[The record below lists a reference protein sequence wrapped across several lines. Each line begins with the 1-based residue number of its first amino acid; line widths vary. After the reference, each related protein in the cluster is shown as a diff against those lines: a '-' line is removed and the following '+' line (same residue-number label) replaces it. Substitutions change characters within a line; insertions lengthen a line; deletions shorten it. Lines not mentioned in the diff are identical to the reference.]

1 MFSRRINEELEL
13 RPVDERYAEELT
25 ALVRR
30 DIAHLKPWMPWAT
43 ERYSVE
49 DAREFIRRQIRQY
62 AEDQG
67 FATLIFFRGRV
78 AGSIGYNLIDWSN
91 RKADIGYWLG
101 AEFMGRG
108 IMTRACRAIIS
119 RLLEEAGY
127 RVAAVSSAE
136 EALETFAAEDVAV
149 TLTDIRMTGMDGLAL
164 LDRIKDI
171 DPEALVV
178 VMTAYSSVDSA
189 VAALRKGAYDYI
201 TKPFVNEDLLQSV
214 KNALRLRGLS
224 RENRALRRELDRRYS
239 FSEII
244 GTSPALQ
251 SVFRL
256 VEKVASTNTNILIQ
270 GESGT
275 GKELIARAIHHNS
288 PRADRPFVAINCGA
302 LPETLLESELFGHTK
317 GAFTGATANKVGLF
331 RAAEGGTIFLDEI
344 GEVSPAMQV
353 RLLRAVQE
361 HEVTPVG
368 AGGAV
373 PFDARI
379 ICATNRDLEKE
390 VSEGRFR
397 EDLFYRLNVIEIHLP
412 PLRERR
418 EDIPLLVRHFITRT
432 AREQGRDEK
441 PISREAMTAL
451 INYSFPG
458 NVREL
463 QNAVER
469 AFTLSGAEIDLDS
482 LPPRVRQSAGDAA
495 AVRDPDGL
503 RPTLAEIERR
513 YILETLTAVNQDKA
527 RAANILGIDLST
539 LYRKLKRY
547 DAV

>member
-1 MFSRRINEELEL
+1 MSTQPLI
-13 RPVDERYAEELT
+13 
-25 ALVRR
+25 LV
-30 DIAHLKPWMPWAT
+30 
-43 ERYSVE
+43 
-49 DAREFIRRQIRQY
+49 
-62 AEDQG
+62 AEDED
-67 FATLIFFRGRV
+67 LMRV
-78 AGSIGYNLIDWSN
+78 ILSG
-91 RKADIGYWLG
+91 
-101 AEFMGRG
+101 
-108 IMTRACRAIIS
+108 
-119 RLLEEAGY
+119 LLEGAGY
-127 RVAAVSSAE
+127 RVALAANAE
-136 EALETFAAEDVAV
+136 EALEKFTTDDVAV
-149 TLTDIRMTGMDGLAL
+149 TLTDIRMGAMDGLAL
-164 LDRIKDI
+164 LDRVKDI

-178 VMTAYSSVDSA
+178 VMTAYSSVETA
-189 VAALRKGAYDYI
+189 VAALRKGAYDYV

-214 KNALRLRGLS
+214 KNALRQRELF

-244 GTSPALQ
+244 GTSEALQ

-256 VEKVASTNTNILIQ
+256 VEKVAATTTNILIE

-275 GKELIARAIHHNS
+275 GKELVARAIHHNS
-288 PRADRPFVAINCGA
+288 PRAERPFVAINCGA

-317 GAFTGATANKVGLF
+317 GAFTGATANKIGLL
-331 RAAEGGTIFLDEI
+331 RAAEGGTVFLDEI
-344 GEVSPAMQV
+344 GEVSAGVQV

-368 AGGAV
+368 ASAPV
-373 PFDARI
+373 SFDARI
-379 ICATNRDLEKE
+379 ICATNRDLEHE
-390 VSEGRFR
+390 VSAGRFR

-418 EDIPLLVRHFITRT
+418 EDIPLLMRHFITRT
-432 AREQGRDEK
+432 AREQGQQEK

-451 INYSFPG
+451 INYTFPG

-482 LPPRVRQSAGDAA
+482 LPPRVRESAGDAA

-513 YILETLTAVNQDKA
+513 YILETLASVNQDKA